1 MSTINDQTMQLVN
14 KALNAAV
21 YRNEAISNN
30 IANVNTRNYKAN
42 RVLFEEELKN
52 AMNGL
57 KNKLHT
63 THSSHIQAPKSLDD
77 VIPKM
82 VKDETTSMR
91 LDGNNV
97 DIDMENANLAA
108 NQLLYNTLIQ
118 QASKKISVL
127 RHVISEGSR

>member
-1 MSTINDQTMQLVN
+1 MNDRTMQLIN
-14 KALNAAV
+14 KALNTAV

-57 KNKLHT
+57 KGNLKT
-63 THSSHIQAPKSLDD
+63 THSKHINTCRSIENITPK
-77 VIPKM
+77 VI
-82 VKDETTSMR
+82 KDTSTSMR

-97 DIDMENANLAA
+97 DIDIENANLAA
-108 NQLLYNTLIQ
+108 NQLLYNALIQ

>member
-52 AMNGL
+52 AMSGL

-63 THSSHIQAPKSLDD
+63 THSNHISATKSLDD
-77 VIPKM
+77 ITPKM
-82 VKDETTSMR
+82 VKDTTTSMR

-97 DIDMENANLAA
+97 DIDVENANLAA

>member
-1 MSTINDQTMQLVN
+1 MSTINDRTMQLIN

-21 YRNEAISNN
+21 CRNEAISNN

-52 AMNGL
+52 AMDGL
-57 KNKLHT
+57 KGKLHT
-63 THSSHIQAPKSLDD
+63 THSKHINISKSIEDITPK
-77 VIPKM
+77 V
-82 VKDETTSMR
+82 VKDTTTSMR

-97 DIDMENANLAA
+97 DIDIENANLAA
-108 NQLLYNTLIQ
+108 NQLLYNALIQ